1 MIIKGLINARVKR
14 NTWGACYE
22 RSTKIGL
29 NDQKRWDDIVVEEG
43 FSQIVF
49 KRLNFVVI
57 LQKPSLINLSD
68 WTKKRN
74 FDQK

>member
-14 NTWGACYE
+14 NTWGPCYE